1 MSRTRYGFCG
11 KTCEQLLT
19 LVTIA
24 TKEATASNGKIK
36 ILRIRTLIG
45 LAVYLMLIVST
56 ISVLYSYAQRSDL
69 HQALFTYRANL
80 KVLGSLGSFSPFAII
95 PTLFAVVVTLW
106 WDTIDS
112 TCRSLQPF
120 LAMSHEPRRISAGV
134 GLSYTSSFWIWT
146 SIKAAKNRH
155 WLLSLVTLGTILVQ
169 ARKTWSPTLR
179 HITNH

>member
-24 TKEATASNGKIK
+24 TKEATTSNGKIK

-56 ISVLYSYAQRSDL
+56 ISVLYSFAQRSDL

-95 PTLFAVVVTLW
+95 PTLFAVVVT
-106 WDTIDS
+106 
-112 TCRSLQPF
+112 LQPF